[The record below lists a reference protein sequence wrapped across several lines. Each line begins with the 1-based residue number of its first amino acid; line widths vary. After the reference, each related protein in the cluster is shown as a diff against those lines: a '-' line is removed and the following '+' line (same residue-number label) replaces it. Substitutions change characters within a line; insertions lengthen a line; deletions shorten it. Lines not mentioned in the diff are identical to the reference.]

1 MKTIKI
7 ELLVFS
13 TISVLLLVTS
23 VLMYMGLIPLY

>member
-13 TISVLLLVTS
+13 TISVVLLVTS